1 MLLPGITD
9 MQDDISKHL
18 AFEIKKEMADR
29 YFGFRKLIE
38 EDIREYDDQI
48 FTSFRRLEQKIGFD
62 LVRLYIL
69 LKDENLIHEFFH
81 LAGLDQQMFFDPYL
95 AESPTLLKKVFAGRT
110 TRGLTKAGRFK
121 NMIFDTYE
129 ALAIDVNEY
138 RHNLIKLAE
147 ERENIVEEIN
157 LFYRKHDLGTMLDF
171 LRGFDGA
178 GMYKSGSMEGGIV
191 QQSGLQLD
199 EKMKVKP
206 PPPVDELL
214 PNIPPIAPLHQIKG
228 RMKKIIDQAYRLQHK
243 LDLKEIVRQ

>member
-1 MLLPGITD
+1 
-9 MQDDISKHL
+9 MQDDITKHL

-38 EDIREYDDQI
+38 EDIQEYDNQI

-69 LKDENLIHEFFH
+69 LKDENLIHEFFQ
-81 LAGLDQQMFFDPYL
+81 LAGLEQKIFYDSYL
-95 AESPTLLKKVFAGRT
+95 AESATLRKRVFAGQK

-129 ALAIDVNEY
+129 ALTVDVDEY
-138 RHNLIKLAE
+138 RRNLMKLSG

-157 LFYRKHDLGTMLDF
+157 LFYRKHDLGTMIDF
-171 LRGFDGA
+171 LRAFDGA
-178 GMYKSGSMEGGIV
+178 GAYKSGSMEGGIV
-191 QQSGLQLD
+191 QQSGQKLD
-199 EKMKVKP
+199 EKMRVKP

-214 PNIPPIAPLHQIKG
+214 PNIPPVAPLDQIKS
-228 RMKKIIDQAYRLQHK
+228 RLKKIIEQAYKLQNQ
-243 LDLKEIVRQ
+243 LDLKEIVRP